1 MEEMK
6 FEEAKQ
12 TAKKIANYFK
22 ENSNLNV
29 LKVKVDVL
37 IKLLDCNDYEQF
49 CSKLLSLSAETK
61 ISFDFIDDIFESE
74 ENFNNNKNYI
84 FTFLNAILIEILN

>member
-1 MEEMK
+1 MEEKK

-12 TAKKIANYFK
+12 MAKNVADYFR
-22 ENSNLNV
+22 ENSNLEL

-37 IKLLDCNDYEQF
+37 IKLLDCNNYEQF
-49 CSKLLSLSAETK
+49 CSKLLSLQAETK

>member
-29 LKVKVDVL
+29 LKVKIDVL

-49 CSKLLSLSAETK
+49 CTKLLSLSAETK

-84 FTFLNAILIEILN
+84 FTFLNALLIEILN

>member
-6 FEEAKQ
+6 FEKAKQ

-29 LKVKVDVL
+29 LKVKIDVL

-49 CSKLLSLSAETK
+49 CAKLLSLSAETK

-74 ENFNNNKNYI
+74 ENFSNNKNYI

>member
-1 MEEMK
+1 MEGKK

-12 TAKKIANYFK
+12 IAKNVADYFR
-22 ENSNLNV
+22 ENSNLEL
-29 LKVKVDVL
+29 LKIKVDVL
-37 IKLLDCNDYEQF
+37 IKLLDYNDYEQF
-49 CSKLLSLSAETK
+49 CSKLLSLQTETK